1 MDEPLSSLD
10 EKRKEEVIPFL
21 ERLRDQARVPIVYVS
36 HVFSEIDR
44 LSGKVVR
51 MSDGQVLDPSSEPSR
66 SSRPSPTRV

>member
-21 ERLRDQARVPIVYVS
+21 ERLRDQARVPVVYVS

-44 LSGKVVR
+44 LSGRVVR
-51 MSDGQVLDPSSEPSR
+51 MSDGQVRDPL
-66 SSRPSPTRV
+66 